1 MKVFVDVVK
10 QIKVGKDSKA
20 FYGSLISKVQFDKV
34 LSYIEAGKS
43 EAKLECGG
51 EPGGHQSSGWGADDK
66 PWP

>member
-51 EPGGHQSSGWGADDK
+51 GQD
-66 PWP
+66 

>member
-1 MKVFVDVVK
+1 VKVFVHVVK

-51 EPGGHQSSGWGADDK
+51 GQD
-66 PWP
+66 